1 MSTSVPVVVPDRVAP
16 TLPPTNL
23 AAESLHT
30 EFLRQA
36 RVASWN
42 TWQLLVLIRR
52 MDACEGHEHFG
63 CTTLAHYL
71 ELVCGITGV
80 AARERI
86 RVAFALESLPALEG
100 ALRCGELSYSK
111 VRAVT
116 RVATA
121 ETEGEWLRAAR
132 ERTAEELEVMAAR
145 ATRGEPVRRRL
156 LTKAVNAHT
165 TRMVVDLP
173 AEEMMVVMRALERI
187 RREAGGSLSG
197 SEALVYLA
205 ADSLSGEVGEVR
217 TAERYEVVVH
227 VGEDGGSWVETDDA
241 AGEAPLPREVVERL
255 LCDCALR
262 VVREGKEGLAAS
274 RRTRSVP
281 EVTRRAVA
289 LRDGHRCRVPGC
301 RRRLWLDL
309 HHLVPVWEG
318 GRHVRSNLVYL
329 CRFHHQLVHAG
340 LLRCERQDGELRFI
354 TVRGE
359 RWVLG
364 EAGAIEDEEFWEWLR
379 EAEAGECAPETM
391 EAVTT
396 SGGDPEE
403 LRSTYYRARHRRP
416 WQARE
421 RRAAYHVPA
430 ETTALHRSAGT
441 STAGWTSA
449 ASRTGSLT
457 P

>member
-1 MSTSVPVVVPDRVAP
+1 M
-16 TLPPTNL
+16 
-23 AAESLHT
+23 
-30 EFLRQA
+30 
-36 RVASWN
+36 
-42 TWQLLVLIRR
+42 
-52 MDACEGHEHFG
+52 
-63 CTTLAHYL
+63 
-71 ELVCGITGV
+71 
-80 AARERI
+80 
-86 RVAFALESLPALEG
+86 
-100 ALRCGELSYSK
+100 RCGELSYSK

-145 ATRGEPVRRRL
+145 ATRGEPTRRRL

-274 RRTRSVP
+274 RRTRTVP

-340 LLRCERQDGELRFI
+340 LLRCERVEGELRFVA
-354 TVRGE
+354 VRGE
-359 RWVLG
+359 RWVMG
-364 EAGAIEDEEFWEWLR
+364 EAGAMGDEEFWEWLR
-379 EAEAGECAPETM
+379 EAEAGAEDAESEPMEKMETM
-391 EAVTT
+391 EAVVTA
-396 SGGDPEE
+396 GGDPEE
-403 LRSTYYRARHRRP
+403 LRSTYYRSRHRRP
-416 WQARE
+416 WQAHE
-421 RRAAYHVPA
+421 RRAAYRVSAETSAGRVPA
-430 ETTALHRSAGT
+430 ETPPVYVSAETSRRVPVTPPAMFQRKQLAELSQGRS
-441 STAGWTSA
+441 
-449 ASRTGSLT
+449 SR
-457 P
+457 